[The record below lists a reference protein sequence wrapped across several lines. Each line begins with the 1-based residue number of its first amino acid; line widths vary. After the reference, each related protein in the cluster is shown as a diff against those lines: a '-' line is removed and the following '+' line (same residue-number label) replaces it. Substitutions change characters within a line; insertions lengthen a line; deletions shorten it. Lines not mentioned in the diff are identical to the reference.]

1 MEAVAVTV
9 PLKIEIT
16 HFYEAVEL
24 DVDNLAKPIIDA
36 LKGLIFLDDRQVTE
50 LLCRKRD
57 LGRSLR
63 VSNPSSVLAGG
74 LSRGNDFLFVTVLEA
89 PEQEALI

>member
-1 MEAVAVTV
+1 MEALPVTV
-9 PLKIEIT
+9 PVRLEIT
-16 HFYEAVEL
+16 HFYQPVEL
-24 DVDNLAKPIIDA
+24 DVDNLAKPVVDA

-74 LSRGNDFLFVTVLEA
+74 RVGKMTFCS
-89 PEQEALI
+89 